1 MTAELRIPQ
10 LGESVTEGT
19 IARWLKADGDLVKAD
34 EPVLELETDKATME
48 IPAGASGRL
57 QIVERD
63 GAVVRV
69 GTVVARIT
77 EEAGAT
83 AAPSRPPTPAT
94 PGTAPAA
101 AVAPRAPAAATADRP
116 AATPRAP
123 AAGTAD
129 RPAAAPAARVAMP
142 PAVGRPAGATPE
154 PAAETPLSPAVRKL
168 VAEYALDP
176 GQLSGTGKGGRLTK
190 GDVLRHLEQ
199 PPPSDARTPTA
210 EPATAPEKTPAP
222 AAPAPAPPAAAAP
235 AAGREAEVSERR
247 PMSTLRRRIAERLV
261 EAQRTAA
268 ILTTFNEVDL
278 SALLAARARYREAF
292 RARHGVDL
300 GLMSLFGRACI
311 AALRDVPVVN
321 ARIDGGDIVYHRH
334 VHLGIAVSTDR
345 GLVVPVVRHAD
356 ALSLADIER
365 RIADLARRARE
376 GKITP
381 DDLSGGTFTI
391 TNGGVFGS
399 LLSTPILN
407 PPQSG
412 ILGMHKI
419 QERPVAVGGQ
429 VVIRP
434 MMYLAL
440 SYDHR
445 LVDGAQAVTFLVR
458 VKERLEDPVRML
470 LEV

>member
-1 MTAELRIPQ
+1 MTVELRIPQ

-19 IARWLKADGDLVKAD
+19 IARWLKQNGDVVEAE

-48 IPAGASGRL
+48 IPAGASGQL
-57 QIVERD
+57 SIVEPQ
-63 GAVVRV
+63 GAVVHV

-77 EEAGAT
+77 EGA
-83 AAPSRPPTPAT
+83 P
-94 PGTAPAA
+94 
-101 AVAPRAPAAATADRP
+101 
-116 AATPRAP
+116 
-123 AAGTAD
+123 
-129 RPAAAPAARVAMP
+129 PAARTTRTAP
-142 PAVGRPAGATPE
+142 PGAPAPPSPSSPQPATLGSAE
-154 PAAETPLSPAVRKL
+154 PALSPAVRKL
-168 VAEYALDP
+168 VAEHALDP
-176 GQLSGTGKGGRLTK
+176 AQLSGTGKGGRLTK
-190 GDVLRHLEQ
+190 GDVLRHLE
-199 PPPSDARTPTA
+199 
-210 EPATAPEKTPAP
+210 EPVPDPA
-222 AAPAPAPPAAAAP
+222 AAPAPAPRQAEPRVVDDGGPRASSAAAP
-235 AAGREAEVSERR
+235 PAPPRAPEAETPERV
-247 PMSTLRRRIAERLV
+247 PMSRLRRRIAERLV

-278 SALLAARARYREAF
+278 SALLAARRRHREAF
-292 RARHGVDL
+292 RSRHGVDL

-311 AALRDVPVVN
+311 GALRDVPVVN
-321 ARIDGGDIVYHRH
+321 AQIEGADIVYHRQ
-334 VHLGIAVSTDR
+334 VHLGIAVSTER
-345 GLVVPVVRHAD
+345 GLVVPVIRGAD
-356 ALSLADIER
+356 SLDLPDLER
-365 RIADLARRARE
+365 RIEELARRARE

-381 DDLSGGTFTI
+381 DELSGGTFTI

-419 QERPVAVGGQ
+419 EDRPVAVDGQ

>member
-1 MTAELRIPQ
+1 MTVEVRIPQ

-19 IARWLKADGDLVKAD
+19 IARWLKQNGDVVEAE

-48 IPAGASGRL
+48 IPAGASGQL
-57 QIVERD
+57 SIVEPQ
-63 GAVVRV
+63 GAVVHV

-77 EEAGAT
+77 EG
-83 AAPSRPPTPAT
+83 
-94 PGTAPAA
+94 
-101 AVAPRAPAAATADRP
+101 VARE
-116 AATPRAP
+116 
-123 AAGTAD
+123 G
-129 RPAAAPAARVAMP
+129 AAPAAKTPP
-142 PAVGRPAGATPE
+142 PAAPAPPSPPRTQTGTTPAPD
-154 PAAETPLSPAVRKL
+154 PALSPAVRKL
-168 VAEYALDP
+168 VAEHALDP
-176 GQLSGTGKGGRLTK
+176 AQLSGTGKGGRLTK
-190 GDVLRHLEQ
+190 GDVLRHLEE
-199 PPPSDARTPTA
+199 PVSDPS
-210 EPATAPEKTPAP
+210 
-222 AAPAPAPPAAAAP
+222 AAPAPAPRPPEPRVAGDGGPRAPSPVPPPAPPRAP
-235 AAGREAEVSERR
+235 ETPERV
-247 PMSTLRRRIAERLV
+247 PMSRLRLRIAERLV

-278 SALLAARARYREAF
+278 SALLAARRRHREAF
-292 RARHGVDL
+292 RSRHGVDL
-300 GLMSLFGRACI
+300 GLMSLFGRACVG
-311 AALRDVPVVN
+311 ALRDVPVVN
-321 ARIDGGDIVYHRH
+321 AQIDGSDIVYHRH
-334 VHLGIAVSTDR
+334 VHLGIAVSTER
-345 GLVVPVVRHAD
+345 GLVVPVIRGAD
-356 ALSLADIER
+356 SLDLPDLER
-365 RIADLARRARE
+365 RIEELARRARE

-381 DDLSGGTFTI
+381 DELSGGTFTI

-419 QERPVAVGGQ
+419 EDRPVAVDGQ

-445 LVDGAQAVTFLVR
+445 RVDGAQAVTFLVR

>member
-1 MTAELRIPQ
+1 MTVEVRIPQ

-19 IARWLKADGDLVKAD
+19 IARWLKQNGDVVEAE

-48 IPAGASGRL
+48 IPAGASGQL
-57 QIVERD
+57 SIVEPQ
-63 GAVVRV
+63 GAVVHV

-77 EEAGAT
+77 EGAVRAT
-83 AAPSRPPTPAT
+83 RTPPPDASRPPRTQTVTTPA
-94 PGTAPAA
+94 ADPA
-101 AVAPRAPAAATADRP
+101 
-116 AATPRAP
+116 
-123 AAGTAD
+123 
-129 RPAAAPAARVAMP
+129 
-142 PAVGRPAGATPE
+142 
-154 PAAETPLSPAVRKL
+154 LSPAVRKL
-168 VAEYALDP
+168 VAEHALDP
-176 GQLSGTGKGGRLTK
+176 SQLSGTGKGGRLTK
-190 GDVLRHLEQ
+190 VDVLRHLEE
-199 PPPSDARTPTA
+199 PVPDPS
-210 EPATAPEKTPAP
+210 
-222 AAPAPAPPAAAAP
+222 AAPAPRPPEPGVADDGGPRAPSPAAPPVPPRAP
-235 AAGREAEVSERR
+235 EAETPERV
-247 PMSTLRRRIAERLV
+247 PMTRLRRRIAERLV

-278 SALLAARARYREAF
+278 SALLAARRRHREAF
-292 RARHGVDL
+292 RERHGVDL
-300 GLMSLFGRACI
+300 GLMSLFGRACVG
-311 AALRDVPVVN
+311 ALRIVPVVN
-321 ARIDGGDIVYHRH
+321 AQIDGADIVYRRQ
-334 VHLGIAVSTDR
+334 VHLGIAVSTER
-345 GLVVPVVRHAD
+345 GLVVPVIRDAD
-356 ALSLADIER
+356 SLGLPDLER
-365 RIADLARRARE
+365 RIEELARRARE

-381 DDLSGGTFTI
+381 DELSGGTFTI

-419 QERPVAVGGQ
+419 EDRPVAVDGQ

>member
-1 MTAELRIPQ
+1 MTAELRLPQ

-19 IARWLKADGDLVKAD
+19 IARRLKQTGDMVEAE

-48 IPAGASGRL
+48 IPAGMSGQL
-57 QIVERD
+57 SIVEPQ

-69 GTVVARIT
+69 GTVVARIDQ
-77 EEAGAT
+77 GA
-83 AAPSRPPTPAT
+83 PT
-94 PGTAPAA
+94 
-101 AVAPRAPAAATADRP
+101 
-116 AATPRAP
+116 
-123 AAGTAD
+123 
-129 RPAAAPAARVAMP
+129 AAPAAKAAPTAAP
-142 PAVGRPAGATPE
+142 PRPSPPDTPIAAPPPVD
-154 PAAETPLSPAVRKL
+154 PALSPAVRKL
-168 VAEYALDP
+168 VAEHALDP
-176 GQLSGTGKGGRLTK
+176 ARLSGSGKGGRLTK
-190 GDVLRHLEQ
+190 DDVLRHLEQ
-199 PPPSDARTPTA
+199 PASAPAGAPVPRPTEPRAADDARPSTKP
-210 EPATAPEKTPAP
+210 
-222 AAPAPAPPAAAAP
+222 PAPAPHAASRPA
-235 AAGREAEVSERR
+235 EAEMPERV
-247 PMSTLRRRIAERLV
+247 PMSRLRRRIAERLV

-278 SALLAARARYREAF
+278 SALLAARRRHREAF
-292 RARHGVDL
+292 RERHGVDL
-300 GLMSLFGRACI
+300 GLMSLFARACVG
-311 AALRDVPVVN
+311 ALRVVPVVN
-321 ARIDGGDIVYHRH
+321 AQIEGSDVVYHRQ
-334 VHLGIAVSTDR
+334 VHLGIAVSTER
-345 GLVVPVVRHAD
+345 GLVVPVVRGAD
-356 ALSLADIER
+356 SLELPDLER
-365 RIADLARRARE
+365 RIEELARRARE

-381 DDLSGGTFTI
+381 DELSGGTFTI

-419 QERPVAVGGQ
+419 EDRPVAVDGQ

-458 VKERLEDPVRML
+458 VKERLEDPIRML

>member
-19 IARWLKADGDLVKAD
+19 IARWLKQTGDMVEAE

-48 IPAGASGRL
+48 IPAGMSGQL
-57 QIVERD
+57 SIVEPQ

-69 GTVVARIT
+69 GTVVARIDQ
-77 EEAGAT
+77 GA
-83 AAPSRPPTPAT
+83 PT
-94 PGTAPAA
+94 
-101 AVAPRAPAAATADRP
+101 
-116 AATPRAP
+116 
-123 AAGTAD
+123 
-129 RPAAAPAARVAMP
+129 AAPAAKAAPTAAP
-142 PAVGRPAGATPE
+142 PRPSPPDTPIAAPPPVD
-154 PAAETPLSPAVRKL
+154 PALSPAVRKL
-168 VAEYALDP
+168 VAEHALDP
-176 GQLSGTGKGGRLTK
+176 ARLSGSGKGGRLTK
-190 GDVLRHLEQ
+190 DDVLRHLEQ
-199 PPPSDARTPTA
+199 PASAPAGAPVPRPTEPRAADDARPSTKP
-210 EPATAPEKTPAP
+210 
-222 AAPAPAPPAAAAP
+222 PAPAPHAASRPA
-235 AAGREAEVSERR
+235 EAEMPERV
-247 PMSTLRRRIAERLV
+247 PMSRLRRRIAERLV

-278 SALLAARARYREAF
+278 SALLAARRRHREAF
-292 RARHGVDL
+292 RERHGVDL
-300 GLMSLFGRACI
+300 GLMSLFARACVG
-311 AALRDVPVVN
+311 ALRVVPVVN
-321 ARIDGGDIVYHRH
+321 AQIEGSDVVYHRQ
-334 VHLGIAVSTDR
+334 VHLGIAVSTER
-345 GLVVPVVRHAD
+345 GLVVPVVRGAD
-356 ALSLADIER
+356 SLELPDLER
-365 RIADLARRARE
+365 RIEELARRAHE

-381 DDLSGGTFTI
+381 DELSGGTFTI

-419 QERPVAVGGQ
+419 EDRPVAVDGQ

-458 VKERLEDPVRML
+458 VKERLEDPIRML

>member
-1 MTAELRIPQ
+1 MTVELRIPQ

-19 IARWLKADGDLVKAD
+19 IARWLKQTGDMVEAE

-48 IPAGASGRL
+48 IPAGASGQL
-57 QIVERD
+57 SIVEPQ
-63 GAVVRV
+63 GAVVHV

-77 EEAGAT
+77 EGAVRAT
-83 AAPSRPPTPAT
+83 RTPPPDASRPPRTQT
-94 PGTAPAA
+94 VT
-101 AVAPRAPAAATADRP
+101 T
-116 AATPRAP
+116 
-123 AAGTAD
+123 
-129 RPAAAPAARVAMP
+129 
-142 PAVGRPAGATPE
+142 
-154 PAAETPLSPAVRKL
+154 PAAEPTLSPAVRKL
-168 VAEYALDP
+168 VAEHALDP
-176 GQLSGTGKGGRLTK
+176 SQLSGTGKGGRLTK
-190 GDVLRHLEQ
+190 GDVLRHLEE
-199 PPPSDARTPTA
+199 PVPDPS
-210 EPATAPEKTPAP
+210 
-222 AAPAPAPPAAAAP
+222 AAPAPRAPEPPVADDGGPRAPSPAAPPVP
-235 AAGREAEVSERR
+235 PRTPEAETPERM
-247 PMSTLRRRIAERLV
+247 PMSRLRRRIAERLV

-278 SALLAARARYREAF
+278 SALLDARRRHREAF

-300 GLMSLFGRACI
+300 GLMCLFGRACVG
-311 AALRDVPVVN
+311 ALRDVPVVN
-321 ARIDGGDIVYHRH
+321 AQIERDDIVYHRR
-334 VHLGIAVSTDR
+334 VHLGIAVSTER
-345 GLVVPVVRHAD
+345 GLVVPVIRDAD
-356 ALSLADIER
+356 SLGLPDLER
-365 RIADLARRARE
+365 RIEELARRARE

-381 DDLSGGTFTI
+381 DELSGGTFTI

-419 QERPVAVGGQ
+419 EDRPVAVDGQ

>member
-1 MTAELRIPQ
+1 MTVEVRIPQ

-19 IARWLKADGDLVKAD
+19 IARWLKQNGDVVEAE

-48 IPAGASGRL
+48 IPAGASGQL
-57 QIVERD
+57 SIVEPQ
-63 GAVVRV
+63 GAVVHV

-77 EEAGAT
+77 EGAAR
-83 AAPSRPPTPAT
+83 AAR
-94 PGTAPAA
+94 TAP
-101 AVAPRAPAAATADRP
+101 P
-116 AATPRAP
+116 
-123 AAGTAD
+123 
-129 RPAAAPAARVAMP
+129 AAPAP
-142 PAVGRPAGATPE
+142 PSSPSTQTATTR
-154 PAAETPLSPAVRKL
+154 AADPPLSPAVRKL
-168 VAEYALDP
+168 VAEHALDP
-176 GQLSGTGKGGRLTK
+176 AQLSGTGKGGRLTK
-190 GDVLRHLEQ
+190 GDVLRRLEE
-199 PPPSDARTPTA
+199 PVPDPS
-210 EPATAPEKTPAP
+210 
-222 AAPAPAPPAAAAP
+222 AAPAPRPPEPRVSDDGGPRAPSPAAPPAPPRAP
-235 AAGREAEVSERR
+235 EAETPERV
-247 PMSTLRRRIAERLV
+247 PMSRLRRRIAERLV

-278 SALLAARARYREAF
+278 SALLAARRRHREAF
-292 RARHGVDL
+292 RNRHGVDL
-300 GLMSLFGRACI
+300 GLMSLFGRACVG
-311 AALRDVPVVN
+311 ALRDVPVVN
-321 ARIDGGDIVYHRH
+321 AQIDGSDIVYHRQ
-334 VHLGIAVSTDR
+334 VHLGIAVSTER
-345 GLVVPVVRHAD
+345 GLVVPVIRGAD
-356 ALSLADIER
+356 SLGLPDLER
-365 RIADLARRARE
+365 RIEELARRARE
-376 GKITP
+376 SKITP
-381 DDLSGGTFTI
+381 DELSGGTFTI

-419 QERPVAVGGQ
+419 EDRPAAVDGQ